1 MIVTGLRKPGKDETD
16 DEDSKRVTSA
26 IASEAELDEGK
37 FMKHVG
43 KVYTPLGS
51 TKNGKQSRIIKFTTH
66 SFKEKDFL
74 KH

>member
-26 IASEAELDEGK
+26 IASEAELNEGE
-37 FMKHVG
+37 FMKRVG
-43 KVYTPLGS
+43 KVYTPVGG
-51 TKNGKQSRIIKFTTH
+51 TKNGKQSRIIKFTTP